1 MSRIGKQP
9 ITIPDK
15 VTLEQKA
22 NQLVVKS
29 GNLELSQLIPDE
41 IKLKITKTEVQV
53 INSSASNKAKALHG
67 LTRSLINNM
76 IIGVTQGFTK
86 TLELEG
92 TGFRVNPKGESIEMS
107 LGFSH
112 PVVYTPPQGIKIE
125 VKENKIIT
133 ITGADKYLVG
143 QTAANIRQLKPPDA
157 YKGKGIRYQ
166 GEHVKLKPGKAAK
179 AAGAE

>member
-1 MSRIGKQP
+1 
-9 ITIPDK
+9 
-15 VTLEQKA
+15 
-22 NQLVVKS
+22 
-29 GNLELSQLIPDE
+29 
-41 IKLKITKTEVQV
+41 
-53 INSSASNKAKALHG
+53 
-67 LTRSLINNM
+67 M
-76 IIGVTQGFTK
+76 IIGATKGFPK

-92 TGFRVNPKGESIEMS
+92 TGFRVNPKGEAIEMS

-112 PVVYTPPQGIKIE
+112 PVVYTPPQGIKLE

-143 QTAANIRQLKPPDA
+143 QAAANIRQLKPPDV

-166 GEHVKLKPGKAAK
+166 GEQVKLKPGKAAK